1 MWFATIDSD
10 ILSCTPFYSFWSQE
24 SVHDST
30 DSVLYVDCQGIVR
43 VTHKYLCAKMRDCIA
58 DLSQVKF
65 LVVSEN
71 VETWVLEGN
80 TFISEILD
88 YGNDWDMNTWQIYN
102 RKPNNVKIQ

>member
-1 MWFATIDSD
+1 
-10 ILSCTPFYSFWSQE
+10 
-24 SVHDST
+24 
-30 DSVLYVDCQGIVR
+30 
-43 VTHKYLCAKMRDCIA
+43 MRDCIA

-65 LVVSEN
+65 LVVSAD

-88 YGNDWDMNTWQIYN
+88 YGNDWDINTWQIYN